1 MCLGDTILL
10 EGINT
15 TGVSYQWLDN
25 GIPIDNANSVNHN
38 ISESG
43 NYSLQLTD
51 SLSQCVSNSTSFNI
65 SIIDYPSVQISSVGI
80 PFICNGDIE
89 IVANANGGNNLT
101 YTWFRDSV
109 EITTGTNNNLFLS
122 ETGEYYVNVEN
133 ENNCNSNSNII
144 DMQPFPNVQVSEI
157 IINNNS

>member
-1 MCLGDTILL
+1 MLICGLGGSGIGGSIVSDIFSSTSNITYNGPLNMCLGDTILL

-51 SLSQCVSNSTSFNI
+51 SLSQCVSNSTSFKVSLI
-65 SIIDYPSVQISSVGI
+65 ETSVPSASSI
-80 PFICNGDIE
+80 
-89 IVANANGGNNLT
+89 
-101 YTWFRDSV
+101 
-109 EITTGTNNNLFLS
+109 LS
-122 ETGEYYVNVEN
+122 LV
-133 ENNCNSNSNII
+133 
-144 DMQPFPNVQVSEI
+144 
-157 IINNNS
+157 